1 MANEPQGSP
10 ERRAGDKEQAADPI
24 PSVEPQGTR
33 LRRALVFG
41 LLTAVVVAIAG
52 HVAKESFGTIAQC
65 AAVSALLM
73 AWAGYMPREEPTEAD
88 GMSWLFRMVF
98 RRIGRG

>member
-1 MANEPQGSP
+1 M
-10 ERRAGDKEQAADPI
+10 
-24 PSVEPQGTR
+24 PSVQPQGTS
-33 LRRALVFG
+33 LRRGLVWG
-41 LLTAVVVAIAG
+41 LLTAAVVAVAG
-52 HVAKESFGTIAQC
+52 HVAEEKFSTIASC
-65 AAVSALLM
+65 SAVSALVV